1 MDNNNVKFLL
11 SVDGTQTVLSQFDR
25 VRSAMSGISDA
36 STNVST
42 ALKGLG
48 VVFSSGA
55 VLAWAKSTIDAGD
68 VMNDL
73 SQRTGIAVK
82 DLAKYELAA
91 AQSGTT
97 MEALSKGIK
106 GVSVNLLEH
115 GDALKKA
122 GLSATNADEAMMQL
136 ADLFQ
141 AMPDGM
147 EKTALAVKM
156 FGKSGMD
163 LIPMLNLGSEGLKE
177 AADKSAKYA
186 MTMAAL
192 APQADKFNDNLAEL
206 SMLSKIA
213 GMSLMNDVLPSLLKI
228 SQTMIDAKQ
237 NGQGFWA
244 TMNAGIWAFENEAS
258 KHLPGIFESYAT
270 AMPRQISNLKE
281 ELAELQSE
289 KGSLKLDLFG
299 AGPKID
305 EAIKQTVKE
314 LASAEEAYKKYLIT
328 VNGPAGGDKGGSA
341 IKPNTLI
348 KDWKAQL
355 KALLKAWKDASGLK
369 DVESEYDKLIKKIG
383 TDVAKAAAEAE
394 SAQNGYNK
402 AQTDF
407 IELTKTNVWS
417 ELTADEKMTVATL
430 YEARI
435 KSEQLTDAT
444 KLMAKADL
452 ESATAR
458 DKLNTSLIDGLDKM
472 QKDSLAQQE
481 ANDRLGL
488 SKEAIAQLD
497 AQKLESQAVTLELM
511 AIKTLDNQLDLVQ
524 YNLYKAQA
532 EELRNLAKL
541 KGQGAAKEASIDA
554 AKTAAEEWKKASDS
568 INSTLTDALMR
579 GFESGKSFAVNMR
592 DTIVNMFQ
600 TMVLR
605 PIVSAIISPVS
616 MGLAGALGAGSANA
630 ATGASGAGWS
640 SMLGAAGI
648 NTGYFT
654 NIGAASVGGISSW
667 GANLYS
673 KGFETIGSS
682 MMDLGKGL
690 VKYSEDITSA
700 GNYLGYASALYAASQ
715 GKWGTAIGAGIGTY
729 FGGPIGAWIGS
740 KIGGWIDSYFG
751 GETRSGGTY
760 KYNPADGTSF
770 AGGPSGGQIAGD
782 TVTQAINS
790 TVSAIN
796 GMLYAVGSQ
805 SHIAGFIA
813 GLETSDNNRGG
824 VMAGGTLS
832 GGGSFGQN
840 GSGSV
845 YSGTYYDKSKSF
857 NMTAKEAATAF
868 GLELDQAK
876 IEALQAAVDVPKAI
890 KTMLSEANGAYIDAS
905 KLTQDET
912 TALLSN
918 IDTMITNVL
927 SLKDTLGLLPFLN
940 LKNLSFDAAAG
951 LISAAGGLDKLG
963 TSLATY
969 YDKFYN
975 DVEKRAQSVINVG
988 TALANSGA
996 TIPTILQDLSA
1007 SAVDT
1012 QVEVDAVRLAYRNLV
1027 EAQNVTTASGAST
1040 YAALIS
1046 VAGAFDALTPAIA
1059 ATTAAASTVMTVE
1072 KASSALSSA
1081 AANVTAS
1088 LRSIGDAVAAFAS
1101 AAASTAADV
1110 VTARDA
1116 ISTALFAAQDAQV
1129 AAQSKVNDLIAQ
1141 AADNLKK
1148 FSTTIDDFLASIDPA
1163 RSSTASLASLK
1174 AQLSATAVLAS
1185 GGDTA
1190 AQGQLISQA
1199 QAVLKAAEA
1208 SSTDRVQYARSEA
1221 FVRSTLAAVKTAV
1234 NPAPIVDAVAVAIV
1248 DPLQIA
1254 RNELQT
1260 ATNAVQD
1267 YVALAQQ
1274 TGAATSRSM
1283 RLAADSV
1290 VSLASA
1296 YNSAFVAS
1304 IDAQNNYRAAIN
1316 ATSGLALTTSG
1327 SFDSLISSLEQY
1339 TAANEVLRTATAAM
1353 ATAMGNP
1360 TASADQLGTAL
1371 GLTGNALKDFVTVVQ
1386 GLALTLKGLIVPG
1399 KTPTAFD
1406 AAGGT
1411 MGAAKSYSTTEL
1423 VSALGEAVATGASP
1437 GAIVNAANVN
1447 WGIDAETVKQISH
1460 IAGNSAME
1468 AAAVAATTT
1477 IHGTGGQ
1484 IAGAQDWTMARA
1496 QAALTEGLSQGYDA
1510 ATMIWAAAQNY
1521 GISEA
1526 DVRAAGQAAS
1536 LPGFAGG
1543 TGFVPYDMTA
1553 NIHAG
1558 EEITPRPYVDMQ
1570 RASRDE
1576 TNDLLRRLVA
1586 SNTEL
1591 KAEVTALKKSN
1602 EATQKAAEKTSETLT
1617 IVTRGGRAIQTE
1629 AFT

>member
-1 MDNNNVKFLL
+1 MQAGAVNIKFMADIMDLQAKMTQAQNSVAGAMGNIEKAVNQAKTALGALGIGL
-11 SVDGTQTVLSQFDR
+11 SVGAIVAH
-25 VRSAMSGISDA
+25 VKGI
-36 STNVST
+36 
-42 ALKGLG
+42 
-48 VVFSSGA
+48 
-55 VLAWAKSTIDAGD
+55 IDAAD
-68 VMNDL
+68 AMNDL

-82 DLAKYELAA
+82 DLAKYELAT

-97 MEALSKGIK
+97 MEALAKGIK
-106 GVSVNLLEH
+106 GVSINLLEH

-122 GLSATNADEAMMQL
+122 GLSATNADDAMMKL
-136 ADLFQ
+136 ADLFK

-163 LIPMLNLGSEGLKE
+163 LIPMLNSGSEGLKE

-186 MTMAAL
+186 ATMAAL
-192 APQADKFNDNLAEL
+192 APQADKFNDNLAEI

-213 GMSLMNDVLPSLLKI
+213 GMSLMNDMLPALLLI

-237 NGQGFWA
+237 NGKGFWE

-258 KHLPGIFESYAT
+258 KYLPGVFESYAT
-270 AMPRQISNLKE
+270 AIPRQIANLKK
-281 ELAELQSE
+281 ELSDLQSE
-289 KGSLKLDLFG
+289 KGRLKMDLFG
-299 AGPKID
+299 VGPNID
-305 EAIKQTVKE
+305 AEIASTIKK
-314 LASAEEAYKKYLIT
+314 LAAAEEAYKKYLLT

-341 IKPNTLI
+341 VKPNTAI
-348 KDWKAQL
+348 SDWKAEY
-355 KALLKAWKDASGLK
+355 KALMDAINDTGGIK
-369 DVESEYDKLIKKIG
+369 ETESEYDKLIKKIG

-497 AQKLESQAVTLELM
+497 TQKLESQAVTLELM
-511 AIKTLDNQLDLVQ
+511 AIKTLDKNLDEVQ

-654 NIGAASVGGISSW
+654 NIGAASVGGISSL

-682 MMDLGKGL
+682 MMDLGNGL
-690 VKYSEDITSA
+690 AKYSEAITSA

-760 KYNPADGTSF
+760 KYNPTVGTSF
-770 AGGPSGGQIAGD
+770 AAGPSGGQIAGD

-1027 EAQNVTTASGAST
+1027 EAQKVTTASGAST

-1046 VAGAFDALTPAIA
+1046 VAGAFDALTPSIAATAAATIAVDTVLNNLTSTNASLRDQYSQLALSASDYRLTQIAGYTDAQVAMFDANAALTTLIENFNKATVEAEALAAATLAIA
-1059 ATTAAASTVMTVE
+1059 ASNAGLQDQLDVLTGKRTQIEVDRANTLANLTAQLGITTNQTTIDLQNQVYAQQDLQTA
-1072 KASSALSSA
+1072 SA
-1081 AANVTAS
+1081 AAAQT
-1088 LRSIGDAVAAFAS
+1088 ITDAVAAINS
-1101 AAASTAADV
+1101 NLTAA
-1110 VTARDA
+1110 
-1116 ISTALFAAQDAQV
+1116 
-1129 AAQSKVNDLIAQ
+1129 
-1141 AADNLKK
+1141 
-1148 FSTTIDDFLASIDPA
+1148 
-1163 RSSTASLASLK
+1163 
-1174 AQLSATAVLAS
+1174 
-1185 GGDTA
+1185 
-1190 AQGQLISQA
+1190 
-1199 QAVLKAAEA
+1199 
-1208 SSTDRVQYARSEA
+1208 
-1221 FVRSTLAAVKTAV
+1221 
-1234 NPAPIVDAVAVAIV
+1234 
-1248 DPLQIA
+1248 
-1254 RNELQT
+1254 QT
-1260 ATNAVQD
+1260 ATNT
-1267 YVALAQQ
+1267 AL
-1274 TGAATSRSM
+1274 SN
-1283 RLAADSV
+1283 V
-1290 VSLASA
+1290 ASA
-1296 YNSAFVAS
+1296 IAAQRTIKEAAVSAAQAQVNAITSVFDALQS
-1304 IDAQNNYRAAIN
+1304 NIKDLAPTSAAAGNAWIDAAIRSGG
-1316 ATSGLALTTSG
+1316 TSDQKGLADAVAAARGGLANSNFSSATDAARANQMLVNKLGILSG
-1327 SFDSLISSLEQY
+1327 MAGGQISNAQAQL
-1339 TAANEVLRTATAAM
+1339 TAAQ
-1353 ATAMGNP
+1353 
-1360 TASADQLGTAL
+1360 SAVTAL
-1371 GLTGNALKDFVTVVQ
+1371 DALLQSAQDQ
-1386 GLALTLKGLIVPG
+1386 
-1399 KTPTAFD
+1399 
-1406 AAGGT
+1406 
-1411 MGAAKSYSTTEL
+1411 
-1423 VSALGEAVATGASP
+1423 VSALRGTGTLSVTDAISAMQLSVVAELQAFKATQSGTNWVPQDMLAQIHQG
-1437 GAIVNAANVN
+1437 GAIIPAPFNPAKYGRDSGN
-1447 WGIDAETVKQISH
+1447 DALVTEIKALREEVKYLRET
-1460 IAGNSAME
+1460 AERGNE
-1468 AAAVAATTT
+1468 NT
-1477 IHGTGGQ
+1477 Q
-1484 IAGAQDWTMARA
+1484 
-1496 QAALTEGLSQGYDA
+1496 
-1510 ATMIWAAAQNY
+1510 
-1521 GISEA
+1521 
-1526 DVRAAGQAAS
+1526 RAADT
-1536 LPGFAGG
+1536 LAGRQG
-1543 TGFVPYDMTA
+1543 APFLV
-1553 NIHAG
+1553 
-1558 EEITPRPYVDMQ
+1558 EI
-1570 RASRDE
+1570 A
-1576 TNDLLRRLVA
+1576 
-1586 SNTEL
+1586 
-1591 KAEVTALKKSN
+1591 K
-1602 EATQKAAEKTSETLT
+1602 
-1617 IVTRGGRAIQTE
+1617 
-1629 AFT
+1629 